1 MRLRSLVVIPFIC
14 GWLTDGAQAAPG
26 RLLTM
31 EAPCPGPRCGMEGPL
46 VPQALG
52 LRVVYLNFDGVTLTA
67 SNTSDD
73 ATTNTSGILSAAIAA
88 GQTRT
93 IAPFNLNDL
102 SSTSGLTRS
111 QIISRVVSDMYA
123 SHAPYNIEFVT
134 ERPTSGNYSMVVFG
148 GSCQSVAGE
157 SDCAGIALL
166 DCGDYMPNNITFAF
180 PGDLRVADLAS
191 TAAQEEAHAFG
202 LAHTTDTS
210 DIMYPYLRDFVPTE
224 FGAGSVPEGDLT
236 CGGMNYQDSDE
247 RMMQIIGYRGQDA
260 LGPTIT
266 ITSPSEGQVIEVG
279 SSIVADI
286 TDASDI
292 ERAELVVNGSQVAE
306 KTAGPWTFELPAGTE
321 TGEVLLAIRAYDV
334 LGNLSQAVVH
344 AYLPTGDEES
354 CSGADDCGAGLE
366 CSAEGLCIPGDGIGG
381 LGATCDANEGCET
394 QLCAEADGEHRC
406 SQRCDATTPCP
417 DGFECRSE
425 TACWPVSEDG
435 GGCAAAGSSSS
446 SGLGLVWLV
455 ALVALSGARRRR
467 RRPR

>member
-1 MRLRSLVVIPFIC
+1 MRLRSLVVIPLLC
-14 GWLTDGAQAAPG
+14 GWLADAAQAAP

-31 EAPCPGPRCGMEGPL
+31 EAPCPGPRCGMEGP
-46 VPQALG
+46 VQPQAVG

-67 SNTSDD
+67 SETSDD

-93 IAPFNLNDL
+93 IAPFNVNDL
-102 SSTSGLTRS
+102 SSTGGLTRS

-134 ERPTSGNYSMVVFG
+134 ERPASGNYSMVVFG
-148 GSCQSVAGE
+148 GTCQSVAGE
-157 SDCAGIALL
+157 SGCAGIALL

-191 TAAQEEAHAFG
+191 TASQEEAHAFG
-202 LAHTTDTS
+202 LAHTTDNT

-224 FGAGSVPEGDLT
+224 FGAGPVPEGDLT
-236 CGGMNYQDSDE
+236 CGGMTYQDSDE

-266 ITSPSEGQVIEVG
+266 ITSPSEGQVIEIG
-279 SSIVADI
+279 SPIAADI

-292 ERAELVVNGSQVAE
+292 ERAELVVNGTQVAE
-306 KTAGPWTFELPAGTE
+306 KTAGPWTFELPAGTA

-334 LGNLSQAVVH
+334 LGNVSQAVVH
-344 AYLPTGDEES
+344 AYLPTGNEES
-354 CSGADDCGAGLE
+354 CSGTDDCGAGLE
-366 CSAEGLCIPGDGIGG
+366 CSAEGLCVPGDGIGG
-381 LGATCDANEGCET
+381 LGATCNGNEQCES
-394 QLCAEADGEHRC
+394 QLCAEADGEKRC
-406 SQRCDATTPCP
+406 SQRCDATTACP

-425 TACWPVSEDG
+425 TACWPVSEEG
-435 GGCAAAGSSSS
+435 GGCAAAGPSSS
-446 SGLGLVWLV
+446 SGLTILWLLGLVTIL
-455 ALVALSGARRRR
+455 ARRRR
-467 RRPR
+467 TQRLR